1 MMVGN
6 GRRGR
11 IANRQRKHCRRHV
24 VERRRRMLRCRQLR
38 GLLLLLLQSLRQL
51 VVKLLLLLLVLM
63 VMRRRRLGMV
73 LGQKVPTRWNMSEMF
88 ESCSAAGG
96 IFWNH
101 CGSRNGS
108 RSGGLQVDHG
118 RLDRTAFLF
127 DDCPS
132 YGLRD

>member
-1 MMVGN
+1 M
-6 GRRGR
+6 
-11 IANRQRKHCRRHV
+11 
-24 VERRRRMLRCRQLR
+24 
-38 GLLLLLLQSLRQL
+38 LLQSLRQL
-51 VVKLLLLLLVLM
+51 VVKLLLLLLLVLM

-108 RSGGLQVDHG
+108 GSGRLQVDHG